1 MTAKQSEVTA
11 ANLASFIASHKL
23 CVLNAQYG
31 LTLGFNK
38 SLKYQLNQ
46 NYGVLVNTGTID
58 LAKLDYKRLKIQEFL
73 NVWIPN
79 LGLPKAATIYPGY
92 YLFKEGTLVAYHPG
106 TMDPNQMD
114 SRIDGI
120 MAIFGAVAGVL
131 TGILSKNVALGFQT
145 FFDSISA
152 STGLR
157 MFSFFKEILEINDNN
172 YSRIRNLLVY
182 EDDLSKAY
190 KLLRVTPE
198 NSDEEIKTARNKLIK
213 EVHPDKNQ
221 NEKDNETKT
230 KATAQINNAY
240 ELIVASRKKN
250 KKGRP

>member
-1 MTAKQSEVTA
+1 MTAKGKEVTA
-11 ANLASFIASHKL
+11 ANLAAFITSHRL

-31 LTLGFNK
+31 VALGFNK
-38 SLKYQLNQ
+38 SLNYQLTQ
-46 NYGVLVNTGTID
+46 KYGLLLNTGTVD
-58 LAKLDYKRLKIQEFL
+58 LSKLDYKSPKIQEFL

-79 LGLPKAATIYPGY
+79 LGLPRATTIYPGY

-106 TMDPNQMD
+106 TMDPSQMD
-114 SRIDGI
+114 SRVDGI
-120 MAIFGAVAGVL
+120 MAIFGAVAGIL
-131 TGILSKNVALGFQT
+131 TGVLSNNAALGFQT
-145 FFDSISA
+145 FFDSITA

-172 YSRIRNLLVY
+172 YSKIRNLLVY

-198 NSDEEIKTARNKLIK
+198 NSDEEIKAARNKLIK

-221 NEKDNETKT
+221 NEKDNEAKT

-250 KKGRP
+250 NKGQP